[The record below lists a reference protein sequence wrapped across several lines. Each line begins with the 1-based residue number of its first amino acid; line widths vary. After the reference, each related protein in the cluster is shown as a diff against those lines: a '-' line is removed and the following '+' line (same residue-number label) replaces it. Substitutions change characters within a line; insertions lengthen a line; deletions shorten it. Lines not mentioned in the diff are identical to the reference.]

1 MWSHILEL
9 LVVSVNKV
17 NDPRQKV
24 HNVLWYQPTD
34 NSVALDNLLSILED
48 LDISVF
54 FYFYLFARVI
64 NNCASCSNAD
74 IKNG

>member
-1 MWSHILEL
+1 MWFHILEL

-24 HNVLWYQPTD
+24 HIVLWYQPTD

-54 FYFYLFARVI
+54 FYFYTCWRF
-64 NNCASCSNAD
+64 
-74 IKNG
+74 K